1 MISDY
6 IIKKFISR
14 KEGNKSRNHLG
25 ELSGY
30 VGILCNLIIAIGKFF
45 AGIVTSSIAISADA
59 FNNLSDA
66 ISSVVTLICFKT
78 SGNPADKNHPFGYGR
93 VEYISGLIVSIA
105 IIFMGIEFTKSSIEK
120 MFNPEPISIGAL
132 PVTILILSLILKLWL
147 GVFNKKIGEIISST
161 AIKAAAF
168 DSLGDS
174 IVTAT
179 ILIGM
184 LVTYFTGT
192 SVDSYSGIIVAL
204 FIIFT
209 GVSMIKETLRPLIGE
224 SPSPEFVKKINDLI
238 LSSPDIIGVHG
249 LIVHNY
255 GPNKSVISA
264 HAEMPAEKSIMELHE
279 AVDIIENKLKK
290 NFNCDAIIHIDPIV
304 TDDLAIKETRDK
316 ISKLVT
322 LVHKDAKVY
331 DLRIVPGDIITL
343 IFHISIPYDVSQSN
357 DEIIKS
363 VTANVK
369 EIDKN
374 YDCIIEIDRIYF

>member
-1 MISDY
+1 
-6 IIKKFISR
+6 
-14 KEGNKSRNHLG
+14 
-25 ELSGY
+25 
-30 VGILCNLIIAIGKFF
+30 
-45 AGIVTSSIAISADA
+45 
-59 FNNLSDA
+59 
-66 ISSVVTLICFKT
+66 
-78 SGNPADKNHPFGYGR
+78 
-93 VEYISGLIVSIA
+93 
-105 IIFMGIEFTKSSIEK
+105 
-120 MFNPEPISIGAL
+120 
-132 PVTILILSLILKLWL
+132 
-147 GVFNKKIGEIISST
+147 
-161 AIKAAAF
+161 
-168 DSLGDS
+168 
-174 IVTAT
+174 
-179 ILIGM
+179 M
-184 LVTYFTGT
+184 LVTYFTGI